1 MIDKAGAGLRAAR
14 LEFVP
19 DISLFAEH
27 VYQSGVPLLPDNSAT
42 VGLRLEWTLSE
53 FGKRAGQIRERKA
66 QLSQAQENLRQTE
79 DRVQIDVEKTLRK
92 IRRSDTVLK
101 AAQAAVTAR
110 TELRRITADQV
121 EAKTANPSSLSDA
134 DAKLA
139 EARAQLFSAHME
151 QATARAEL
159 EKLLGR

>member
-1 MIDKAGAGLRAAR
+1 MAR

-53 FGKRAGQIRERKA
+53 FGKRTGQISERKA

-79 DRVQIDVEKTLRK
+79 DRVQIDVKKTLRK
-92 IRRSDTVLK
+92 LRRSDTVLK

-159 EKLLGR
+159 EKLLGQ